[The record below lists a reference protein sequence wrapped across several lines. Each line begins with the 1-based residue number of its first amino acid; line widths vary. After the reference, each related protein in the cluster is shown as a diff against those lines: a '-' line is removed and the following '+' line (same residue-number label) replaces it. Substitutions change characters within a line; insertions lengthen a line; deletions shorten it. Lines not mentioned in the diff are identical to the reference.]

1 MAVVYPDDIKAA
13 RMSAVKNA
21 LGADGKLEIGT
32 TGMATL
38 IATVPLGAG
47 GTVSGAV
54 WTLLSA
60 SASDPSADTTA
71 RANEAR
77 LRSSVNV
84 DVVTGLTVGL
94 TATAAPAWA
103 GSTAYALGDFVTNG
117 ANQYKCTTAG
127 TSAASGG
134 PTGTGSGITDGTA
147 AWEYCCVAN
156 ADIQVNNIDVTLG
169 EAFQIDSATITH
181 AA

>member
-1 MAVVYPDDIKAA
+1 MIIYPDDIKAA
-13 RMSAVKNA
+13 RMSAVKKA
-21 LGADGKLEIGT
+21 LGVGGKLEIGT
-32 TGMATL
+32 TGMSTL
-38 IATVPLGAG
+38 IATVLLGSG
-47 GTVSGAV
+47 GTVAGAGV
-54 WTLLSA
+54 WTLLSS
-60 SASDPSADTTA
+60 SASDPSADVTG

-117 ANQYKCTTAG
+117 ANQYKCTTLG
-127 TSAASGG
+127 ISAVSGG

-147 AWEYCCVAN
+147 VWEYCSVAG
-156 ADIQVNNIDVTLG
+156 ADIQVNNVDVTLG
-169 EAFQIDSATITH
+169 EAFQINSAIITH
-181 AA
+181 A